1 MDGAAAPKAPKAKT
15 AKATKVIQPPTTTM
29 QTFVFK
35 RDKGAN
41 LPRLDQW
48 LQPEYTGIG
57 DGIIIDEIN
66 GQDDILNLA
75 KPIPVNLPKNARKD
89 FPNYFYDYESLLELK
104 RTMNGAKSLMDPLQK
119 EWRHFQEFQRMYRG
133 YDILKGKR
141 GILVQKYGAEVVTN
155 AWLKMYEVARYIT
168 PVWDQAMR
176 SKSKDANARV
186 TSLHIAEAPGN
197 FIVSLNHYLQM
208 EQRRLSWDWLANTY
222 RDPLVKDQKVKVW
235 QVDSNKSKTQPQSS
249 SKDETGYLGDT
260 YGLIAKYPD
269 RWLFGSDCDGDIT
282 SANNIRSLQATI
294 AARGW
299 KDGRT
304 DLVTSDV
311 KYVPEG
317 NPQYEDEELINRAV
331 QTGHFAATWATLRV
345 GGTAVL
351 KEFSHLESSSVA
363 QLYMATLSFDE
374 VEVCKPHTSKGPN
387 SETYLVLR
395 GYRGVTEEQQQALL
409 NYMTY
414 IRFMNYQRAMGCPSI
429 LPKTWIPAKFVAQ
442 VESMQ
447 KVLVDDQVVELKQM
461 MAAYDEYKRGKYDV
475 ASSEKAS
482 LKMSEEWI
490 RTMEMKPLP
499 KELRILS
506 DQ

>member
-1 MDGAAAPKAPKAKT
+1 MDPPKAAKPKAR
-15 AKATKVIQPPTTTM
+15 KVIPPPTTTM

-41 LPRLDQW
+41 LPKLEQW

-104 RTMNGAKSLMDPLQK
+104 RTMNSAKSLMDPLQR
-119 EWRHFQEFQRMYRG
+119 EWRQFQEFQRIYRG

-141 GILVQKYGAEVVTN
+141 GILVQTYGAEVVTN
-155 AWLKMYEVARYIT
+155 AWLKMYELARYIT
-168 PVWDQAMR
+168 PVWDQAMKTR
-176 SKSKDANARV
+176 GKDTNARV

-222 RDPLVKDQKVKVW
+222 RDPLVADLRAKDQKFKEPKVDLDKPK
-235 QVDSNKSKTQPQSS
+235 Q
-249 SKDETGYLGDT
+249 DETGYLGDT

-299 KDGRT
+299 KDGRA

-331 QTGHFAATWATLRV
+331 QTGHFAASWATLRV

-387 SETYLVLR
+387 SETYLILR
-395 GYRGVTEEQQQALL
+395 GYRGVTEEQQRALL

-414 IRFMNYQRAMGCPSI
+414 IRFMNYQRAMGCPAI
-429 LPKTWIPAKFVAQ
+429 LPKAWIPAKFVAQ

-447 KVLVDDQVVELKQM
+447 KVLVDEQVLELKQM
-461 MAAYDEYKRGKYDV
+461 MAAYDEYKRGKYDT

-482 LKMSEEWI
+482 LKMSEDWI
-490 RTMEMKPLP
+490 KSMDMKALP
-499 KELRILS
+499 KELRIL
-506 DQ
+506 DKQ